1 MDSQVSGREERQT
14 AQMTD
19 GSKGRKTMIRSK
31 ALEVNIADYHV
42 DVEID
47 PQYAV
52 LQEIMSA
59 YFGLQEGLTTFL
71 KELSHPYKNWHFIV
85 KEARTYSL
93 DYFHLIKG
101 HEAGPRAA
109 EIYIDIYLRAIES
122 TRDTDVCIDAVD
134 NLLLFLMKIVK
145 ESGAAFAQFLPA
157 LDVAFQSI
165 RRYDSPIFML
175 FLKSYYQ
182 LNRLAEAV
190 LAQGDA
196 GLDRL
201 PHLNLLLIRF
211 FQEAYAYWMKE
222 EDPQRWFEKEVGEF
236 KPDIDLAAVFESI
249 SHATFQRHNK
259 ALDDILRCENIRSAE
274 VLRRLLDMP
283 GFNQIVQVH
292 RDIPGRLGAI
302 GKKSGR
308 GDLYRLLFLF
318 YQMNLAGLSIIHEEA
333 LRDINRTLTWIIDNE
348 KPWHIR
354 SLIEKTFSIL
364 KARAVVFPT
373 TALNCVLNMGRG
385 IYRTQDIDFINFFID
400 QVIDLG
406 FQAPNIG
413 GVGNDWQIQVNSAHL
428 QNLRTWLELIELSP
442 KRSTRLMS
450 YLIIHISM
458 CGVFIKDTDLFPRDI
473 TRFLNSGVGPIY
485 NIAKQLARLFPV
497 YFNDIGAEGKLR
509 DISTQLDEINHRK
522 DILLHFLRK
531 QCHVESSNRIISFM
545 EAVLYFWQTRD
556 REPLRP
562 YLPPNLFGE
571 ISTAGSYIDGVHTAM
586 QRLKER
592 GLGDLPALLKIPDE
606 GLQNV
611 LKEYEEI
618 PAIDRERVHLAVTLY
633 KLLNQKYNI
642 DSSELGHYIAQ
653 LKTEGFPG
661 LEALESVLEV
671 KDSRDKLRGLLDV
684 QEELKAIVLSDKTFE
699 IREDIYKKRH
709 FTIDIPSMYGSY
721 HEMKFNALGLS
732 FRLEALTNVLFEK
745 LIRRIDLS
753 LITRATFYH
762 IYDLLLLFERALALD
777 GIASKEFE
785 RQLEMLA
792 HALEARG
799 FTFTQYLDIFRGFA
813 TAVKNIINDYF
824 NNIHEQNLDR
834 IIDRTPL
841 ENILPKYLPLDAGVE
856 GERHNDRI
864 SEIFFRD
871 LISLALGLRQL
882 DLFLS
887 RILTTL
893 FHQSAKIPKD
903 SLHSLL
909 NYDPQRAMTSLVM
922 PNERVDGIIY
932 LGNKGLNMVKLTNF
946 GFPVPPGFIVTTEVF
961 RCREVI
967 ERYPAAE
974 ANFREQMARHIA
986 ILEKYTGSKFG
997 SARNPLMLSVRSG
1010 SSISQPGM
1018 MDTFLDVG
1026 VNEEI
1031 AAGLAVKTGNA
1042 WFAWDN
1048 YRRFLQCWGMSFDL
1062 QRDDFDAIMRDFK
1075 TRFGIPLK
1083 RGFSGGQM
1091 QQVALTYKEMV
1102 RDAGIL
1108 VPEDPFEQLVLTT
1121 MRVLQSW
1128 ESTKAK
1134 TYRKIMGISDDWGTA
1149 VTIQQMV
1156 FGNISQSSGSGVI
1169 FTHNPRWSGDTL
1181 RLWGDFTIEN
1191 QGEDVVSGLV
1201 TTLPISM
1208 IQQDTEM
1215 RDTDITLETHFPEI
1229 YDALEGFARDLVFKR
1244 GWSPQE
1250 MEFTFEGSAQE
1261 DLYILQ
1267 SRDMAIRERKK
1278 FMLFDHHELGAKQ
1291 PIGHGIGVSGGAMSG
1306 RLVFTLDEID
1316 YWRKLEPQTSL
1327 ILARSDTVPD
1337 DIREIHAADGLLT
1350 SRGGLTSHAAVV
1362 AHRLGRTGVVGL
1374 GELLCDE
1381 KKKVCRIGDVV
1392 LGSGDYI
1399 SINGQEGSVYQG
1411 FVKVE
1416 ES

>member
-1 MDSQVSGREERQT
+1 
-14 AQMTD
+14 
-19 GSKGRKTMIRSK
+19 
-31 ALEVNIADYHV
+31 
-42 DVEID
+42 
-47 PQYAV
+47 
-52 LQEIMSA
+52 
-59 YFGLQEGLTTFL
+59 
-71 KELSHPYKNWHFIV
+71 
-85 KEARTYSL
+85 
-93 DYFHLIKG
+93 
-101 HEAGPRAA
+101 
-109 EIYIDIYLRAIES
+109 
-122 TRDTDVCIDAVD
+122 
-134 NLLLFLMKIVK
+134 
-145 ESGAAFAQFLPA
+145 
-157 LDVAFQSI
+157 
-165 RRYDSPIFML
+165 
-175 FLKSYYQ
+175 
-182 LNRLAEAV
+182 
-190 LAQGDA
+190 
-196 GLDRL
+196 
-201 PHLNLLLIRF
+201 
-211 FQEAYAYWMKE
+211 
-222 EDPQRWFEKEVGEF
+222 
-236 KPDIDLAAVFESI
+236 
-249 SHATFQRHNK
+249 
-259 ALDDILRCENIRSAE
+259 
-274 VLRRLLDMP
+274 
-283 GFNQIVQVH
+283 
-292 RDIPGRLGAI
+292 
-302 GKKSGR
+302 
-308 GDLYRLLFLF
+308 
-318 YQMNLAGLSIIHEEA
+318 
-333 LRDINRTLTWIIDNE
+333 
-348 KPWHIR
+348 
-354 SLIEKTFSIL
+354 
-364 KARAVVFPT
+364 
-373 TALNCVLNMGRG
+373 
-385 IYRTQDIDFINFFID
+385 
-400 QVIDLG
+400 
-406 FQAPNIG
+406 
-413 GVGNDWQIQVNSAHL
+413 
-428 QNLRTWLELIELSP
+428 
-442 KRSTRLMS
+442 MS

-473 TRFLNSGVGPIY
+473 TRFLNSGVAPVY

-509 DISTQLDEINHRK
+509 DISTELDEINHRK
-522 DILLHFLRK
+522 DVLLHFLRK
-531 QCHVESSNRIISFM
+531 QCHVESSNRIINFM

-556 REPLRP
+556 REPLQT
-562 YLPPNLFGE
+562 YIPPNIFSE
-571 ISTAGSYIDGVHTAM
+571 IDTDGPFIDGVHTAM

-592 GLGDLPALLKIPDE
+592 GLGQLDTLLRIPDE
-606 GLQNV
+606 GLRNV
-611 LKEYEEI
+611 LTEYEDIAPIE
-618 PAIDRERVHLAVTLY
+618 RERVYLAVTLF

-642 DSSELGHYIAQ
+642 DFIELGHHIAQ

-661 LEALESVLEV
+661 LEALESVLEIS
-671 KDSRDKLRGLLDV
+671 DSREKLRGLLDV
-684 QEELKAIVLSDKTFE
+684 QEELKIIVLSDQTYE

-762 IYDLLLLFERALALD
+762 INDLLLLFQRALALD
-777 GIASKEFE
+777 GISSKEFE
-785 RQLEMLA
+785 RQLGMLS

-799 FTFTQYLDIFRGFA
+799 FTFTQYLDLFRGFA
-813 TAVKNIINDYF
+813 TAVRNIISDYF

-834 IIDRTPL
+834 IIERTPL
-841 ENILPKYLPLDAGVE
+841 DQILPKYLPSE
-856 GERHNDRI
+856 GANPKEGNSHRI

-887 RILTTL
+887 RILNTL

-909 NYDPQRAMTSLVM
+909 NYDPQRAVTSLVM

-932 LGNKGLNMVKLTNF
+932 LGNKGLNMVKLRHF
-946 GFPVPPGFIVTTEVF
+946 GYPVPPGFIVTTEVF

-974 ANFREQMARHIA
+974 ANFRDQVARHIA
-986 ILEKYTGSKFG
+986 ILENYSGKKFG
-997 SARNPLMLSVRSG
+997 NARNPLMLSVRSG

-1026 VNEEI
+1026 MNEEI

-1062 QRDDFDAIMRDFK
+1062 QRDDFDAIISDFK
-1075 TRFGIPLK
+1075 ARFGIPLK
-1083 RGFSGGQM
+1083 RGFTGEQM
-1091 QQVALTYKEMV
+1091 QQLALTYKELV

-1156 FGNISQSSGSGVI
+1156 FGNVSRKSGSGVV

-1201 TTLPISM
+1201 TTLPISV
-1208 IQQDTEM
+1208 IQQETEM

-1229 YDALEGFARDLVFKR
+1229 FAALEEIARDLVFKR

-1250 MEFTFEGSAQE
+1250 LEFTFEGDARE
-1261 DLYILQ
+1261 DLFLLQ

-1278 FMLFDHHELGAKQ
+1278 FMTFDHHDLGDKK

-1316 YWRKLEPQTSL
+1316 YWRKLEPQTAL
-1327 ILARSDTVPD
+1327 VLARSDTVPD

-1362 AHRLGRTGVVGL
+1362 AHRLGRTGVVGC
-1374 GELLCDE
+1374 GDLLCDE
-1381 KKKVCRIGDVV
+1381 KKKTCRINDVI
-1392 LGSGDYI
+1392 LSSGDYI

-1411 FVKVE
+1411 LIKVE
-1416 ES
+1416 ET

>member
-1 MDSQVSGREERQT
+1 
-14 AQMTD
+14 
-19 GSKGRKTMIRSK
+19 MIRSK

-42 DVEID
+42 EVEID
-47 PQYAV
+47 RKYAV
-52 LQEIMSA
+52 LQEVMAS
-59 YFGLQEGLTTFL
+59 YFGLQEGLTIFL

-85 KEARTYSL
+85 KEARIYSL
-93 DYFHLIKG
+93 DYFHLIQT
-101 HEAGPRAA
+101 HPSGPAA
-109 EIYIDIYLRAIES
+109 AQLYIDIYLRAIES
-122 TRDTDVCIDAVD
+122 TRGTDVCIDAVD
-134 NLLLFLMKIVK
+134 NLMLFLLKIVK
-145 ESGAAFAQFLPA
+145 DAGDAFDRFIPV
-157 LDVAFQSI
+157 LDGAFQSI

-182 LNRLAEAV
+182 LNRLGEAA
-190 LAQGDA
+190 LKHAADQLI
-196 GLDRL
+196 GLQ
-201 PHLNLLLIRF
+201 HLNLLMIRF
-211 FQEAYAYWMKE
+211 YQETFAYWARE
-222 EDPQRWFEKEVGEF
+222 EDPQQWFLKEAGEF
-236 KPDIDLAAVFESI
+236 KPDVDLDALFEPI
-249 SHATFQRHNK
+249 ANATFRRHNET
-259 ALDDILRCENIRSAE
+259 LDAILLCEDIRTPD
-274 VLRRLLDMP
+274 VLRGLLELP
-283 GFNQIVQVH
+283 GFNQIVNAH
-292 RDIPGRLGAI
+292 REIPNRLSAI
-302 GKKSGR
+302 GKKNGR

-333 LRDINRTLTWIIDNE
+333 LRDINRALTWIIDNE
-348 KPWHIR
+348 KPWNIR
-354 SLIEKTFSIL
+354 TLMEKTFSIL
-364 KARAVVFPT
+364 KARAAIFPA
-373 TALNCVLNMGRG
+373 TALSCVLNMGKG
-385 IYRTQDIDFINFFID
+385 VYRTQDIDFINFFID
-400 QVIDLG
+400 RVIDLG

-413 GVGNDWQIQVNSAHL
+413 GVGNDWQIQVNTAHL
-428 QNLRTWLELIELSP
+428 QNIRTWLELIELSP

-473 TRFLNSGVGPIY
+473 TRFLNSGVEPVY

-522 DILLHFLRK
+522 DVLLHFLRK
-531 QCHVESSNRIISFM
+531 QCHVESSNRIINFM
-545 EAVLYFWQTRD
+545 EAVLHFWQTRD
-556 REPLRP
+556 SEPLRP
-562 YLPPNLFGE
+562 FIPPNIFSE
-571 ISTAGSYIDGVHTAM
+571 IKTTGPYVDGVHTAM

-592 GLGDLPALLKIPDE
+592 GLGQLQALLRMPDE

-611 LKEYEEI
+611 LTEYEDIE
-618 PAIDRERVHLAVTLY
+618 PVERQRVYLAVNFY

-642 DSSELGHYIAQ
+642 DFIELGHYMAQ
-653 LKTEGFPG
+653 LKNEGFPG
-661 LEALESVLEV
+661 LEALESVLEIS
-671 KDSRDKLRGLLDV
+671 DSRDKLRGLLDV
-684 QEELKAIVLSDKTFE
+684 QEELKAIVLSDHTFE

-762 IYDLLLLFERALALD
+762 IYDLLLLFQRALALD
-777 GIASKEFE
+777 GISSKEFE
-785 RQLEMLA
+785 RQLGMLS

-824 NNIHEQNLDR
+824 NNIHEENLDG
-834 IIDRTPL
+834 IIERTPKDQ
-841 ENILPKYLPLDAGVE
+841 ILPKYLPADSTAE
-856 GERHNDRI
+856 KERTQHRI

-887 RILTTL
+887 RILNTL

-909 NYDPQRAMTSLVM
+909 NYDPQRAVTSLVM

-932 LGNKGLNMVKLTNF
+932 LGNKGLNMVKLHNF
-946 GFPVPPGFIVTTEVF
+946 GFPVPPGFIVTSEVF

-967 ERYPAAE
+967 ERYPPAE
-974 ANFREQMARHIA
+974 ANFRDQVSRHIA
-986 ILEKYTGSKFG
+986 ILENYAGKKFG
-997 SARNPLMLSVRSG
+997 NARNPLLLSVRSG

-1026 VNEEI
+1026 MNEDI

-1062 QRDDFDAIMRDFK
+1062 QRDDFDAIISDFK
-1075 TRFGIPLK
+1075 ARFGIPLK
-1083 RGFSGGQM
+1083 RGFSGEQM
-1091 QQVALTYKEMV
+1091 QQVALTYKELV

-1156 FGNISQSSGSGVI
+1156 FGNVSRKSGSGVI

-1201 TTLPISM
+1201 TTLPISV
-1208 IQQDTEM
+1208 IQQETEM
-1215 RDTDITLETHFPEI
+1215 RDTDITLETHFPHI
-1229 YDALEGFARDLVFKR
+1229 FSALEGFARDLVFKR

-1250 MEFTFEGSAQE
+1250 MEFTFEGDARE

-1278 FMLFDHHELGAKQ
+1278 FMTFDHDDLGDRQ

-1316 YWRKLEPQTSL
+1316 YWRKLEPQTAL
-1327 ILARSDTVPD
+1327 VLARSDTVPD
-1337 DIREIHAADGLLT
+1337 DIREIHASDGLLT

-1362 AHRLGRTGVVGL
+1362 AHRLGRTGVVGCGNL
-1374 GELLCDE
+1374 ICDE
-1381 KKKVCRIGDVV
+1381 KKKLCRINDIV
-1392 LGSGDYI
+1392 LSSGDYI

-1411 FVKVE
+1411 LIKVQE
-1416 ES
+1416 V

>member
-1 MDSQVSGREERQT
+1 
-14 AQMTD
+14 
-19 GSKGRKTMIRSK
+19 MIRSK

-47 PQYAV
+47 PKYAV

-59 YFGLQEGLTTFL
+59 YYGLREGLTTFL

-85 KEARTYSL
+85 REARIYSL
-93 DYFHLIKG
+93 DYFHLIKAHPQG
-101 HEAGPRAA
+101 AEAARL
-109 EIYIDIYLRAIES
+109 YIDIYLRAIES
-122 TRDTDVCIDAVD
+122 TRESDVCVDAVD
-134 NLLLFLMKIVK
+134 NLMLFLMKIAK
-145 ESGAAFAQFLPA
+145 ESGEAFERFAAV
-157 LDVAFQSI
+157 LDDTFHSI
-165 RRYDSPIFML
+165 RRYDGFVFML
-175 FLKSYYQ
+175 FLQSYYQ
-182 LNRLAEAV
+182 LNRLAEAI
-190 LAQGDA
+190 AAHGDA
-196 GLDRL
+196 VLERL
-201 PHLNLLLIRF
+201 PHLNLLMIRF
-211 FQEAYAYWMKE
+211 FQDGYAYWLKE
-222 EDPQRWFEKEVGEF
+222 EDPQQWFEKEAGEF
-236 KPDIDLAAVFESI
+236 KPDADLAAVFEAI
-249 SHATFQRHNK
+249 AHPTFEHYN
-259 ALDDILRCENIRSAE
+259 ALLDDILHCENIRSPE
-274 VLRRLLDMP
+274 VLKRLLEMP

-292 RDIPGRLGAI
+292 REMPGRLGAL
-302 GKKSGR
+302 GKQSGR

-318 YQMNLAGLSIIHEEA
+318 YQMNLGGLSIIHEEA

-354 SLIEKTFSIL
+354 NLIEKTFSIL
-364 KARAVVFPT
+364 KSRAAVFPT
-373 TALNCVLNMGRG
+373 TALNCVLNMGKG
-385 IYRTQDIDFINFFID
+385 VYRTQNIDFINFFID
-400 QVIDLG
+400 LVIDLG
-406 FQAPNIG
+406 FQTPNIG

-428 QNLRTWLELIELSP
+428 QNIRTWMELIELSP

-450 YLIIHISM
+450 YLIIHISI

-473 TRFLNSGVGPIY
+473 TRFLNSGIGPIY

-531 QCHVESSNRIISFM
+531 QCHVESSNRIITFM
-545 EAVLYFWQTRD
+545 EAVLHFWQTRD
-556 REPLRP
+556 RDPLRP
-562 YLPPNLFGE
+562 YLPPNLFSE
-571 ISTAGSYIDGVHTAM
+571 IETTGPYIDGVHTAM

-592 GLGDLPALLKIPDE
+592 GLEELQALLHIPEE

-611 LKEYEEI
+611 LKEYEDI
-618 PAIDRERVHLAVTLY
+618 TPLDRERIRLAVTLY

-642 DSSELGHYIAQ
+642 DFTELSHHIAR
-653 LKTEGFPG
+653 LRAEGFPG
-661 LEALESVLEV
+661 LEALESVLEI
-671 KDSRDKLRGLLDV
+671 KDSRDKLRGLLEI
-684 QEELKAIVLSDKTFE
+684 QEELKAIVLSEKTFE
-699 IREDIYKKRH
+699 IHEDIYKKRH

-762 IYDLLLLFERALALD
+762 INDLLLSFQRALALD
-777 GIASKEFE
+777 GIASQEFK

-813 TAVKNIINDYF
+813 TAVKNIVNDYF

-834 IIDRTPL
+834 IIERTPPDQ
-841 ENILPKYLPLDAGVE
+841 ILPKYLPPDGEVE
-856 GERHNDRI
+856 NEGHQHRV

-932 LGNKGLNMVKLTNF
+932 LGNKGLNMLKLTRF

-974 ANFREQMARHIA
+974 ANFRDQMARHIA
-986 ILEKYTGSKFG
+986 LLEKYSGRKFG
-997 SARNPLMLSVRSG
+997 NARNPLMLSVRSG

-1026 VNEEI
+1026 INEEI

-1048 YRRFLQCWGMSFDL
+1048 YRRFLQCWGMSYDL

-1083 RGFSGGQM
+1083 RGFSGEQM
-1091 QQVALTYKEMV
+1091 QQVALTYKDMV
-1102 RDAGIL
+1102 RDNGIL

-1156 FGNISQSSGSGVI
+1156 FGNLAEDSGSGVV

-1191 QGEDVVSGLV
+1191 QGEDVVAGLV
-1201 TTLPISM
+1201 TTLPISVT
-1208 IQQDTEM
+1208 QQETEM

-1229 YDALEGFARDLVFKR
+1229 YAALEGFARDLVFKR

-1250 MEFTFEGSAQE
+1250 LEFTFEGGAGE

-1278 FMLFDHHELGAKQ
+1278 FMMFDHRELMDKR

-1316 YWRKLEPQTSL
+1316 YWRKLEPKTSL
-1327 ILARSDTVPD
+1327 ILARADTVPD

-1374 GELLCDE
+1374 GDLLCDE
-1381 KKKVCRIGDVV
+1381 KKKICRISDIV
-1392 LGSGDYI
+1392 LNSGDYI

-1411 FVKVE
+1411 LIKVE
-1416 ES
+1416 ET

>member
-1 MDSQVSGREERQT
+1 
-14 AQMTD
+14 
-19 GSKGRKTMIRSK
+19 MIRSK

-47 PQYAV
+47 QKYVV
-52 LQEIMSA
+52 LQDVMSA
-59 YFGLQEGLTTFL
+59 YFGLREGLDTFL

-85 KEARTYSL
+85 KEARIYSL
-93 DYFHLIKG
+93 EYFHLIKS
-101 HEAGPRAA
+101 HEEGPQAA
-109 EIYIDIYLRAIES
+109 ELYIDIYLRAIES
-122 TRDTDVCIDAVD
+122 TRDNDVCIDAVD
-134 NLLLFLMKIVK
+134 NLMLFLLKIVK
-145 ESGAAFAQFLPA
+145 ESGEAFERFLPI
-157 LDVAFQSI
+157 LDSAFQSI
-165 RRYDSPIFML
+165 RRYDDGLFML

-182 LNRLAEAV
+182 LNRLGEAALV
-190 LAQGDA
+190 HQADTLLK
-196 GLDRL
+196 LD
-201 PHLNLLLIRF
+201 HLNLLLIRF
-211 FQEAYAYWMKE
+211 YQATYAYWMKE
-222 EDPQRWFEKEVGEF
+222 EDPQQWFESEAGEF
-236 KPDIDLAAVFESI
+236 KPDADLGAIFEPI
-249 SHATFQRHNK
+249 AHTTFRQYTS
-259 ALDDILRCENIRSAE
+259 ALDDISHCEDIRHSQ
-274 VLRRLLDMP
+274 VLIRLVELP
-283 GFNQIVQVH
+283 GFNHIVNAH
-292 RDIPGRLGAI
+292 RDIPGRLGDI
-302 GKKSGR
+302 GKENGR

-318 YQMNLAGLSIIHEEA
+318 YQMNLSGLSIIHEEA

-354 SLIEKTFSIL
+354 TLIEKTFSIL
-364 KARAVVFPT
+364 KARAAIFPA
-373 TALNCVLNMGRG
+373 TALNCVLNMGKG
-385 IYRTQDIDFINFFID
+385 VYRTQDIDFINFFID
-400 QVIDLG
+400 RVIDLG
-406 FQAPNIG
+406 FQTPNIG
-413 GVGNDWQIQVNSAHL
+413 GVGNDWQIQVNTAHL
-428 QNLRTWLELIELSP
+428 QNIRTWLELIELSP

-450 YLIIHISM
+450 YLIIHISI
-458 CGVFIKDTDLFPRDI
+458 CGIFIKDTDLFPRDI
-473 TRFLNSGVGPIY
+473 TRFLNSGVEPVY

-509 DISTQLDEINHRK
+509 DISTQLDEVNHRK
-522 DILLHFLRK
+522 DALLHFLRK
-531 QCHVESSNRIISFM
+531 QCHVESSNRIINFM
-545 EAVLYFWQTRD
+545 EAVLHFWQTRD
-556 REPLRP
+556 TEPLQS
-562 YLPPNLFGE
+562 YIPPNIFSE
-571 ISTAGSYIDGVHTAM
+571 IKPTGPYVDGVHIAM

-592 GLGDLPALLKIPDE
+592 GLGQLPTLLRIPDE

-611 LKEYEEI
+611 LTEYEEI
-618 PAIDRERVHLAVTLY
+618 APIDRERVYLAVNLY

-642 DSSELGHYIAQ
+642 DFIELSHYITQ
-653 LKTEGFPG
+653 LKTDGFPG
-661 LEALESVLEV
+661 LEALESVLEIN
-671 KDSRDKLRGLLDV
+671 DSREKLRGLLDI
-684 QEELKAIVLSDKTFE
+684 QEELRTIVLSEQTFE

-721 HEMKFNALGLS
+721 HEMKFNAMGLS

-753 LITRATFYH
+753 LITRATFYY
-762 IYDLLLLFERALALD
+762 IYDLLLLFQRALALD

-785 RQLEMLA
+785 RQLGMLD

-813 TAVKNIINDYF
+813 TAVKNIINDHF
-824 NNIHEQNLDR
+824 NNIHEENLDR
-834 IIDRTPL
+834 IIRRTPL
-841 ENILPKYLPLDAGVE
+841 DHILPKYLSADSTTE
-856 GERHNDRI
+856 KERHHHRI

-903 SLHSLL
+903 SLQSLL
-909 NYDPQRAMTSLVM
+909 NYDPQRAVTSLVI
-922 PNERVDGIIY
+922 PNKRVDGIIY
-932 LGNKGLNMVKLTNF
+932 LGNKGLNMVKLRRF

-974 ANFREQMARHIA
+974 ANFRDQVARNIA
-986 ILEKYTGSKFG
+986 ILENHTHKKFG
-997 SARNPLMLSVRSG
+997 NARNPLMLSVRSG

-1026 VNEEI
+1026 MNEDI
-1031 AAGLAVKTGNA
+1031 AAGLAVKSRNA

-1048 YRRFLQCWGMSFDL
+1048 YRRFLQCWGMSYDL
-1062 QRDDFDAIMRDFK
+1062 QRDDFDAIISDFK
-1075 TRFGIPLK
+1075 NRFGIPLK
-1083 RGFSGGQM
+1083 RGFTGEQM
-1091 QQVALTYKEMV
+1091 QQVALTYKDMV
-1102 RDAGIL
+1102 RDSGIL

-1156 FGNISQSSGSGVI
+1156 FGNASQSAGSGVI

-1181 RLWGDFTIEN
+1181 RLWGDFTIGN

-1201 TTLPISM
+1201 TTLPISV
-1208 IQQDTEM
+1208 IQQETEM
-1215 RDTDITLETHFPEI
+1215 RDTDITLETHFPDI
-1229 YDALEGFARDLVFKR
+1229 FIALEGFARELVFNR

-1250 MEFTFEGSAQE
+1250 LEFTFESNRRE
-1261 DLYILQ
+1261 DLYLLQ

-1278 FMLFDHHELGAKQ
+1278 SMTFDHRELSDRK

-1327 ILARSDTVPD
+1327 VLARSDTVPD

-1362 AHRLGRTGVVGL
+1362 AHRLGRTGVVGC
-1374 GELLCDE
+1374 GELFCDE
-1381 KKKVCRIGDVV
+1381 KKKIYHINNIV
-1392 LGSGDYI
+1392 LSSGDYI

-1411 FVKVE
+1411 LIKVKE
-1416 ES
+1416 A

>member
-1 MDSQVSGREERQT
+1 MSMQEAG
-14 AQMTD
+14 
-19 GSKGRKTMIRSK
+19 KTIRSK

-47 PQYAV
+47 RKYAV
-52 LQEIMSA
+52 LQDVMAA
-59 YFGLQEGLTTFL
+59 YFGLQEGLRTFL
-71 KELSHPYKNWHFIV
+71 QELSHPYKNWHFIV
-85 KEARTYSL
+85 KEARIYSL
-93 DYFHLIKG
+93 EYFHLIKS
-101 HEAGPRAA
+101 HAEGPRAA
-109 EIYIDIYLRAIES
+109 RLYIDIYLRAIES
-122 TRDTDVCIDAVD
+122 TRYTDVCVDAVD
-134 NLLLFLMKIVK
+134 NLMLFLLKMVK
-145 ESGAAFAQFLPA
+145 ESGEAFDRFMPV
-157 LDVAFQSI
+157 LDSAFQNI
-165 RRYDSPIFML
+165 RRYDGPTFML

-182 LNRLAEAV
+182 LNRLGEAA
-190 LAQGDA
+190 LIHGDDK
-196 GLDRL
+196 LTRFEY
-201 PHLNLLLIRF
+201 LNLLLIRF
-211 FQEAYAYWMKE
+211 YQETYAYWTNEK
-222 EDPQRWFEKEVGEF
+222 DPQQWFEQEAGEF
-236 KPDIDLAAVFESI
+236 KPDADLTETFAPIA
-249 SHATFQRHNK
+249 HATFGQYNET
-259 ALDDILRCENIRSAE
+259 LDDILHCEDLRSPA
-274 VLRRLLDMP
+274 VLRRLLELP
-283 GFNQIVQVH
+283 GFNQIVNAH
-292 RDIPGRLGAI
+292 REIPSRLGAI
-302 GKKSGR
+302 GKENGR

-318 YQMNLAGLSIIHEEA
+318 YQMNLSGLLIIHEEA
-333 LRDINRTLTWIIDNE
+333 LRDINRTLAWIIDNE

-354 SLIEKTFSIL
+354 TLIEKTFSIL
-364 KARAVVFPT
+364 KDRAVIFPA
-373 TALNCVLNMGRG
+373 TALNCVLNMGKG
-385 IYRTQDIDFINFFID
+385 VYRTSDIDFINFFID
-400 QVIDLG
+400 RVIDLG
-406 FQAPNIG
+406 FQTPNIG
-413 GVGNDWQIQVNSAHL
+413 GVGNDWQIQVNTAHL
-428 QNLRTWLELIELSP
+428 QNIRTWMALIELSP
-442 KRSTRLMS
+442 KHSTRLMS
-450 YLIIHISM
+450 YLIIHVSM

-473 TRFLNSGVGPIY
+473 TRFLNSGVGPVY

-531 QCHVESSNRIISFM
+531 QCHVESSNRIINFM
-545 EAVLYFWQTRD
+545 EAVLHFWQTRD
-556 REPLRP
+556 REPLRS
-562 YLPPNLFGE
+562 YVPPNLFSE
-571 ISTAGSYIDGVHTAM
+571 IETTGPFIDGVHFAM
-586 QRLKER
+586 QQLKAR
-592 GLGDLPALLKIPDE
+592 GLEQFPALLRMPDE

-611 LKEYEEI
+611 LAEYEEI
-618 PAIDRERVHLAVTLY
+618 APIDRERVSLAVNLY

-642 DSSELGHYIAQ
+642 DYIELGHYIDQ

-671 KDSRDKLRGLLDV
+671 SDSRDKLRGLLDI
-684 QEELKAIVLSDKTFE
+684 QEELKAIVLADRTYE

-721 HEMKFNALGLS
+721 HEMKFNSLGLS
-732 FRLEALTNVLFEK
+732 FRLESLTNVLFEK

-753 LITRATFYH
+753 LITRATFYYIH
-762 IYDLLLLFERALALD
+762 DLLLLFQRALALD

-785 RQLEMLA
+785 RQLGMLS

-813 TAVKNIINDYF
+813 TAVKNIINDFF
-824 NNIHEQNLDR
+824 NNIHEENLDR
-834 IIDRTPL
+834 IIERTPL
-841 ENILPKYLPLDAGVE
+841 DHILPKYLPSEVTAE
-856 GERHNDRI
+856 KERHHHRI

-871 LISLALGLRQL
+871 LISMALGLRQL

-903 SLHSLL
+903 SLQSLL

-932 LGNKGLNMVKLTNF
+932 LGNKGLNMAKLRHF

-967 ERYPAAE
+967 ERYPPAE
-974 ANFREQMARHIA
+974 ANFRDQMAHHIA
-986 ILEKYTGSKFG
+986 ILENHTGKKFAN
-997 SARNPLMLSVRSG
+997 ARNPLMLSVRSG

-1026 VNEEI
+1026 MNEEI
-1031 AAGLAVKTGNA
+1031 AAGLAVKSGNA

-1048 YRRFLQCWGMSFDL
+1048 YRRFLQCWGMSYDL
-1062 QRDDFDAIMRDFK
+1062 QRDDFDAIISDFK
-1075 TRFGIPLK
+1075 NRFGIPLK
-1083 RGFSGGQM
+1083 RGFSGEQM
-1091 QQVALTYKEMV
+1091 QQLALTYKDMV

-1121 MRVLQSW
+1121 MRVFQSW

-1156 FGNISQSSGSGVI
+1156 FGNLSQKSGSGVI

-1201 TTLPISM
+1201 TTLPISV
-1208 IQQDTEM
+1208 IQQETEM
-1215 RDTDITLETHFPEI
+1215 RDTDITLETHFHDI
-1229 YDALEGFARDLVFKR
+1229 FAALEGFAQDLVFNR

-1250 MEFTFEGSAQE
+1250 MEFTFES
-1261 DLYILQ
+1261 DHRKNLFILQ

-1278 FMLFDHHELGAKQ
+1278 VMTFEHRELMDRK
-1291 PIGHGIGVSGGAMSG
+1291 PLGHGIGVSGGAMSG

-1316 YWRKLEPQTSL
+1316 YWRKLEPQTAL
-1327 ILARSDTVPD
+1327 VLARSDTVPD

-1362 AHRLGRTGVVGL
+1362 AHRLGRTSVVGC
-1374 GELLCDE
+1374 GELYCDE
-1381 KKKVCRIGDVV
+1381 KKKTCRINDIV
-1392 LGSGDYI
+1392 LSSGDYI
-1399 SINGQEGSVYQG
+1399 SINGQEGAVYQG
-1411 FVKVE
+1411 LIKVE
-1416 ES
+1416 ET

>member
-1 MDSQVSGREERQT
+1 
-14 AQMTD
+14 
-19 GSKGRKTMIRSK
+19 MIRSK

-42 DVEID
+42 DVKID
-47 PQYAV
+47 PQYTV
-52 LQEIMSA
+52 LQEVMSA
-59 YFGLQEGLTTFL
+59 YFGLQEGLITFL
-71 KELSHPYKNWHFIV
+71 KELSHPYKNWKFIV
-85 KEARTYSL
+85 KEARVYSL
-93 DYFHLIKG
+93 DYFHLIKS
-101 HEAGPRAA
+101 HPEGPRAA
-109 EIYIDIYLRAIES
+109 QIYIDIYLRAIES
-122 TRDTDVCIDAVD
+122 TRTTDVCVDAVD
-134 NLLLFLMKIVK
+134 NLMLLMMKIVK
-145 ESGAAFAQFLPA
+145 ESGEAFERFAPV
-157 LDVAFQSI
+157 LDDAFVSI
-165 RRYDSPIFML
+165 RRYDSAIFML

-182 LNRLAEAV
+182 LNRLGEAA
-190 LAQGDA
+190 LKLDA
-196 GLDRL
+196 PLLGRL
-201 PHLNLLLIRF
+201 SHLNLLLIRF
-211 FQEAYAYWMKE
+211 FQDTYAYWMKE
-222 EDPQRWFEKEVGEF
+222 EDPQQWFEKEVGDF
-236 KPDIDLAAVFESI
+236 KPEADLTTVFEAI
-249 SHATFQRHNK
+249 AHATFRGHSDR
-259 ALDDILRCENIRSAE
+259 LDEILHCEDIHSPE
-274 VLRRLLDMP
+274 VLKRLLNMP

-292 RDIPGRLGAI
+292 REIPDRLSAL
-302 GKKSGR
+302 GKQNGR
-308 GDLYRLLFLF
+308 GELYRLLFLF
-318 YQMNLAGLSIIHEEA
+318 YQMNLEGLSIVHEEA
-333 LRDINRTLTWIIDNE
+333 LRDINRSLTWIIDNE
-348 KPWHIR
+348 KPWQIR
-354 SLIEKTFSIL
+354 RLIEKTFSIL
-364 KARAVVFPT
+364 KERAAVFPT
-373 TALNCVLNMGRG
+373 TSLNCVLNMGKG
-385 IYRTQDIDFINFFID
+385 VYRTQDIDFINFFID

-413 GVGNDWQIQVNSAHL
+413 GVGNDWQIQVNAAHL
-428 QNLRTWLELIELSP
+428 QNIRTWLELIELSP

-450 YLIIHISM
+450 YLIIQVAI

-473 TRFLNSGVGPIY
+473 TRFLNSGIEPVY

-522 DILLHFLRK
+522 DVLLHFLRK
-531 QCHVESSNRIISFM
+531 QCHVESSNRIINFM
-545 EAVLYFWQTRD
+545 EAVLHFWQTRD
-556 REPLRP
+556 KEPLRA
-562 YLPPNLFGE
+562 YTPPNIFSE
-571 ISTAGSYIDGVHTAM
+571 IESTGPFIDGVDIAM

-592 GLGDLPALLKIPDE
+592 GLGKLEALLRIPDE

-611 LKEYEEI
+611 LAEYDEI
-618 PAIDRERVHLAVTLY
+618 APIDRERVYLAVILY

-642 DSSELGHYIAQ
+642 DFIELGNYIAQ
-653 LKTEGFPG
+653 LKNDGFPG

-671 KDSRDKLRGLLDV
+671 SDSREKMRGLLDV
-684 QEELKAIVLSDKTFE
+684 QEELKAIILSPQTFE

-721 HEMKFNALGLS
+721 HEMKFNALGLA
-732 FRLEALTNVLFEK
+732 FRLESLTNVLFEK

-762 IYDLLLLFERALALD
+762 IYDLLLLFQRALALD

-799 FTFTQYLDIFRGFA
+799 FTFTQYLDVLRGFA

-834 IIDRTPL
+834 IIHRTPRDQ
-841 ENILPKYLPLDAGVE
+841 ILPKYLPPDSGTE
-856 GERHNDRI
+856 KESHHHRI
-864 SEIFFRD
+864 TEIFFRD
-871 LISLALGLRQL
+871 LISLVLGLRQL

-909 NYDPQRAMTSLVM
+909 NYDPQRALTSLAI
-922 PNERVDGIIY
+922 PNERVHGIIY
-932 LGNKGLNMVKLTNF
+932 LGNKGLNMLKLTGF

-974 ANFREQMARHIA
+974 ANFRDQVARHIA
-986 ILEKYTGSKFG
+986 LLENQTGKKFG
-997 SARNPLMLSVRSG
+997 NARNPLMLSVRSG

-1026 VNEEI
+1026 INEEI

-1062 QRDDFDAIMRDFK
+1062 QRDDFDAIMGEFK
-1075 TRFGIPLK
+1075 NRFGIPLK
-1083 RGFSGGQM
+1083 RGFSGEQM
-1091 QQVALTYKEMV
+1091 QQVALTYKDMV
-1102 RDAGIL
+1102 REAGIL

-1156 FGNISQSSGSGVI
+1156 FGNVSQASGSGVI

-1191 QGEDVVSGLV
+1191 QGEDVVAGLV
-1201 TTLPISM
+1201 TTLPISV
-1208 IQQDTEM
+1208 IQQETEM
-1215 RDTDITLETHFPEI
+1215 RDTDITLETHFTEI
-1229 YDALEGFARDLVFKR
+1229 YAALEGLAQDLVFKR

-1250 MEFTFEGSAQE
+1250 MEFTFEGDRRE

-1278 FMLFDHHELGAKQ
+1278 FMMFDHQELSYKQ

-1316 YWRKLEPQTSL
+1316 YWRKLEPGTSL
-1327 ILARSDTVPD
+1327 ILARADTVPD

-1362 AHRLGRTGVVGL
+1362 AHRLGRTGVVGC
-1374 GELLCDE
+1374 GELICDE
-1381 KKKVCRIGDVV
+1381 KKKTCRMSEVV
-1392 LGSGDYI
+1392 LSSGDYI
-1399 SINGQEGSVYQG
+1399 SINGQEGSIYQG
-1411 FVKVE
+1411 LIKVE
-1416 ES
+1416 ET

>member
-1 MDSQVSGREERQT
+1 
-14 AQMTD
+14 
-19 GSKGRKTMIRSK
+19 MIRSK

-42 DVEID
+42 DVAID
-47 PQYAV
+47 HKYDV
-52 LQEIMSA
+52 LQTVMSA

-85 KEARTYSL
+85 KEARVYSL
-93 DYFHLIKG
+93 DYFHLIKS
-101 HEAGPRAA
+101 HPEGPAA
-109 EIYIDIYLRAIES
+109 AQIYIDIYLRAIES
-122 TRDTDVCIDAVD
+122 TRETDVCVDAVD
-134 NLLLFLMKIVK
+134 NLMLFLLKMVK
-145 ESGAAFAQFLPA
+145 EAGEALEQFVPV
-157 LDVAFQSI
+157 LDSAFQSI
-165 RRYDSPIFML
+165 RRYDSAIFML

-182 LNRLAEAV
+182 LNRLGEA
-190 LAQGDA
+190 LLSYGGDY
-196 GLDRL
+196 LEHMQ
-201 PHLNLLLIRF
+201 HLNLLLIRF
-211 FQEAYAYWMKE
+211 YQDTFYYWLQEQ
-222 EDPQRWFEKEVGEF
+222 DPQEWFEHEAGEF
-236 KPDIDLAAVFESI
+236 KPDAELGDVFKSVAHK
-249 SHATFQRHNK
+249 SFRRHNE
-259 ALDDILRCENIRSAE
+259 AMDDILHCEDIHSPK
-274 VLRRLLDMP
+274 VLKRLLELP
-283 GFNQIVQVH
+283 GFNQIVNAH
-292 RDIPGRLGAI
+292 REIPSRLSVI
-302 GKKSGR
+302 GKENGR

-318 YQMNLAGLSIIHEEA
+318 YQMNVGGLSIIHEEA

-354 SLIEKTFSIL
+354 TLIEKTFSIL
-364 KARAVVFPT
+364 KARAAVFPT
-373 TALNCVLNMGRG
+373 TALNCVLNMGKG
-385 IYRTQDIDFINFFID
+385 VYRTQDIDFINFFID
-400 QVIDLG
+400 RVIDLG
-406 FQAPNIG
+406 FQTPNIG
-413 GVGNDWQIQVNSAHL
+413 GVGNDWQIQVNTAHL
-428 QNLRTWLELIELSP
+428 QNIRTWLELIELSP
-442 KRSTRLMS
+442 KHSTRLMS

-473 TRFLNSGVGPIY
+473 TRFLNSGVGPVY
-485 NIAKQLARLFPV
+485 NITKQLARLFPV

-509 DISTQLDEINHRK
+509 DISTELDEINHRK
-522 DILLHFLRK
+522 DALLHFLRK
-531 QCHVESSNRIISFM
+531 QCHVESSNLIINFM
-545 EAVLYFWQTRD
+545 EAVLHFWQTRD
-556 REPLRP
+556 PELLRS
-562 YLPPNLFGE
+562 YVPPNIYSE
-571 ISTAGSYIDGVHTAM
+571 IQTTGAFIDGVHTAM

-592 GLGDLPALLKIPDE
+592 GLGRLEALLRIPEE

-611 LKEYEEI
+611 LTEYDDIAPIER
-618 PAIDRERVHLAVTLY
+618 DRVYLAVSLY

-642 DSSELGHYIAQ
+642 DFIELGHYIAQ
-653 LKTEGFPG
+653 LKTDGFPG
-661 LEALESVLEV
+661 LEALESVLEIS
-671 KDSRDKLRGLLDV
+671 DSREKMRGLLDI
-684 QEELKAIVLSDKTFE
+684 QEELKAIVLADQVFE

-762 IYDLLLLFERALALD
+762 IYDLLLLFQRALALD

-785 RQLEMLA
+785 RQLGMLA

-799 FTFTQYLDIFRGFA
+799 FTFTQYLDLFRGFA

-834 IIDRTPL
+834 IIERTPMDQV
-841 ENILPKYLPLDAGVE
+841 LPKYLPTDDGQARE
-856 GERHNDRI
+856 GNAHRI
-864 SEIFFRD
+864 TEIFFRD

-887 RILTTL
+887 RILNTL

-909 NYDPQRAMTSLVM
+909 NYDPQRAVTSLVM

-932 LGNKGLNMVKLTNF
+932 LGNKGLNMLKLRNF

-961 RCREVI
+961 RCRDVI

-974 ANFREQMARHIA
+974 ANFRDQVARHIA
-986 ILEKYTGSKFG
+986 ILENYSGKKFG
-997 SARNPLMLSVRSG
+997 NARNPLMLSVRSG

-1026 VNEEI
+1026 MNEDI

-1062 QRDDFDAIMRDFK
+1062 QRDDFDAIISEFK

-1083 RGFSGGQM
+1083 RGFSGEQM
-1091 QQVALTYKEMV
+1091 QQLALTYKELV

-1156 FGNISQSSGSGVI
+1156 FGNVSQRSGSGVV

-1201 TTLPISM
+1201 TTLPISV
-1208 IQQDTEM
+1208 IQQETEM

-1229 YDALEGFARDLVFKR
+1229 FTALEGFARDLVFKR

-1250 MEFTFEGSAQE
+1250 LEFTFEGDARG

-1278 FMLFDHHELGAKQ
+1278 FMTFDHSDLGDRK

-1316 YWRKLEPQTSL
+1316 YWRKLEPQTAL
-1327 ILARSDTVPD
+1327 VLARSDTVPD

-1362 AHRLGRTGVVGL
+1362 AHRLGRTGVVGC

-1381 KKKVCRIGDVV
+1381 KKKTCRISDVI
-1392 LGSGDYI
+1392 LSSGDFI
-1399 SINGQEGSVYQG
+1399 SINGQEGSIYQG
-1411 FVKVE
+1411 LIKVE
-1416 ES
+1416 EA